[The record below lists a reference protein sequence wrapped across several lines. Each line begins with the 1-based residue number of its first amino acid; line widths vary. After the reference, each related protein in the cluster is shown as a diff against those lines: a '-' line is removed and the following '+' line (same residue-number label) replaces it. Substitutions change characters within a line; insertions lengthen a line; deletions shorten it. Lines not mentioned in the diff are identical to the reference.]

1 MKLALIKRQLLN
13 KGALWLSYIKLIP
26 ILKKINKDSIVLDC
40 GANTGDI
47 SLKFAKRGATVYS
60 FEPDPLAYNL
70 LIDKVKK
77 YPDVTCIQKGV
88 WDKNEQVALYT
99 HKDQEADDAAFTVG
113 SSIKSDKVNVDR
125 EKAQFIEVIDLSAF
139 IKQLGKKIDVIK
151 LDVEGAETEIL
162 KKILSDETYNCFDMM
177 YVETHETK
185 IPGQREELEQI
196 RKTMKEKG
204 VENIKL
210 NWL

>member
-1 MKLALIKRQLLN
+1 MKLALLKRQVLN

-26 ILKKINKDSIVLDC
+26 ILKKLNSDSVVLDC

-47 SLKFAKRGATVYS
+47 SLKFAKTGATVYS

-70 LIDKVKK
+70 LVIKVKK
-77 YPDVTCIQKGV
+77 YPNVNCIQKGV
-88 WDKNEQVALYT
+88 WDKNEKVPLYT
-99 HKDQEADDAAFTVG
+99 HEDQESDEAAFTVG
-113 SSIKSDKVNVDR
+113 SSIKSDKINIDK
-125 EKAQFIEVIDLSAF
+125 EKVQFIEVIDLSAF
-139 IKQLGKKIDVIK
+139 IKQPGKKIDVIK

-162 KKILSDETYNCFDMM
+162 KKILLDGTYNCFKMM

-185 IPGQREELEQI
+185 IPGQRAELELI
-196 RKTMKEKG
+196 RKTMREKG